1 MTLNTGYYLQVYTSF
16 WHADPVWLGAIL
28 YRYAVSAVDTFFPHL
43 IDGGI
48 IGDADA

>member
-1 MTLNTGYYLQVYTSF
+1 MTLNTGYYLQVYTF
-16 WHADPVWLGAIL
+16 VTLIPVWPGAIL
-28 YRYAVSAVDTFFPHL
+28 YRHAVSAVDTFFPHL